1 MPTITSYIGNNMEQI
16 LNLQDKNDE
25 IFLFNLVNTN
35 KEELEH
41 IFSNKKDETSTKIE
55 YIDFL
60 KK

>member
-55 YIDFL
+55 YIEFL

>member
-1 MPTITSYIGNNMEQI
+1 MPTITSYVGNNMEQI

-41 IFSNKKDETSTKIE
+41 IFSNKKDETSTKIK
-55 YIDFL
+55 YIEFL

>member
-1 MPTITSYIGNNMEQI
+1 MPTITCYVGNNMEQI

>member
-1 MPTITSYIGNNMEQI
+1 MPTITSYVGNNMEQI

-41 IFSNKKDETSTKIE
+41 IFSNKKDETSIKIE
-55 YIDFL
+55 YIEFL

>member
-41 IFSNKKDETSTKIE
+41 IFSNKKDETSTKIK
-55 YIDFL
+55 YIEFL

>member
-16 LNLQDKNDE
+16 LNLQDKNEE

-55 YIDFL
+55 YIEFL

>member
-1 MPTITSYIGNNMEQI
+1 MPTITSYVGNNMEQI

>member
-1 MPTITSYIGNNMEQI
+1 MPTITSYVGNNMEQI

-55 YIDFL
+55 YIEFL